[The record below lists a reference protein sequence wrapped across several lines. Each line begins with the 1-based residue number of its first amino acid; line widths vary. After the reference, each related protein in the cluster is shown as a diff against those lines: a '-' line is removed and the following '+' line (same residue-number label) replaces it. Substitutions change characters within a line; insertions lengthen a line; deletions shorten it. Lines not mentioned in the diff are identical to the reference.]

1 MKNRLLNL
9 LIIALFSATSLAQ
22 FSKTHYIPPVA
33 ESQNVP
39 VQQQYLYIS
48 TPSTTPVTFT
58 MNEIGTNIVT
68 GTVTRDNPFVY
79 DISSGINFNQFV
91 VEQSSI
97 SQVLNNRGYII
108 EASDMIYVSTR
119 VIDQTQNQS
128 SEIVSKGLAALGTNF
143 RIGGFTNLLTTSY
156 TDRNLTFASI
166 LATENNTTVSFSN
179 IKAGAVL
186 TNNASAGN
194 TPSSVTL
201 NSGESYIIAVQ
212 GPTNANKDALIGAL
226 VSSDKPIAV
235 NCGSFGGT
243 NATGNFDLGFDEIVS
258 AERTGSEYIF
268 VKSTGANSVERVLL
282 IANQDNTQI
291 FLNGAS
297 TPSYTLN
304 IGQYVNLQGTDF
316 SSNGTMYVKTNDT
329 PGNPKTL
336 FAYQCVGDD
345 GRPDQAN
352 QEMFFVPPL
361 SCQTPKEINN
371 IPYIDSIGTGSDT
384 VPFPGRVTI
393 TTKIGSTL
401 TFIIDAISYTM
412 ATLPSSISVT
422 GPIAVTGNNAY
433 ECYVMTGLSGNV
445 SVFSTS
451 ELYLA
456 AYGVNGAATFGGYY
470 SGFTFKPEVTFQPIV
485 SNQSNCIP
493 NVNLSVSSLT
503 GFDVFQWYFNGNP
516 ITGANSS
523 SYTPNLLGPGY
534 YKVKASLTACGID
547 LFSDEIP
554 VSTCPNDI
562 DNDGVNDNVDLD
574 NDNDGIT
581 NCTESYGNQ
590 NINIS
595 NISNGT
601 IAVGT
606 FSNSFSGI
614 VTTST
619 TASAIPIL
627 SNSDGSFVSDVPAGK
642 TNWVQYTLTFSQ
654 PMSVGLEYVTNAN
667 STDLLNSNGQYIV
680 SSPINKTI
688 TVLNPS
694 NQLLIDTNY
703 DGIYE
708 SGVTQYSSFEIRFRV
723 NSTTPIA
730 AGTGTFKF
738 LTNSSNS
745 ISFKH
750 ENLSDSAE
758 NKSTLKFYATCVP
771 KDSDGDG
778 ASDQLDLDSDNDG
791 IPDNVE
797 AQGANFVPKS
807 NVDTNHDG
815 IDDAYGTG
823 LTPLDTDNDGIVD
836 YLDLDSDNDGIY
848 DLNESGSGTTD
859 SNLDGII
866 DGNTFGTNGLADTL
880 ETTPDNGI
888 LNYTVAN
895 TDGDTLYNYIDL
907 DSDGDGCSDVIEAG
921 FTDANNDG
929 LLGATSPPLVN
940 SLGIV
945 TSGFGY
951 TIPNVNYITA
961 APISITTQPVD
972 VIVCELQSATFTIVS
987 NSVTSYQWQV
997 STDNGLTW
1005 TNLTN
1010 NATYSGATTD
1020 SLTAAN
1026 VSPTMSGYQ
1035 YRVFLNKNGNSC
1047 GLYSSGGK
1055 LTTYALP
1062 IVTTPI
1068 TLKQC
1073 DDNTDGIAAFN
1084 LTVNNAQISSNFATE
1099 TFTYF
1104 TTLTGANTNDPL
1116 VKINNPI
1123 AYNNSVAFNDVVYV
1137 RVENANNCFRV
1148 AQINLIVSVT
1158 QINAATFHRNFTLCD
1173 DAVTGI
1179 STDVDGT
1186 SVFDFSSVTNDINNQ
1201 LPLPSSNYT
1210 ISYYAS
1216 NADALSQINPI
1227 TNISA
1232 YRNTT
1237 LNQMLIYV
1245 RVDSNNFQG
1254 CYGLGPFITLTVEA
1268 LPVANPVNAANIIR
1282 HCDDDQD
1289 GSFTFDT
1296 STLEASILNG
1306 QTNKTV
1312 TYYDATGT
1320 LINPIPSFTVNTN
1333 QTITVRVTNNVTQ
1346 ASNGPCYDEETIEFI
1361 VDKLPQVFTPSTL
1374 TATLTQCDDE
1384 ADPALQNGLYP
1395 FDTTTFESI
1404 LLGSQTGMDISF
1416 TLQDGTVL
1424 NHLPPTFSSATQNV
1438 LVTVTNPINTSCP
1451 ATTTLQFVVNPTPK
1465 IDLNPNG
1472 WANELVCT
1480 NLPTFTTTIN
1490 AGVLN
1495 GIPTNAYTYQWYLN
1509 NAIIPNATN
1518 YSLTVSAAGTYSV
1531 VVTNVQ
1537 GCSKT
1542 RTITVNSSV
1551 IATIEHVNVV
1561 DLTDIDTVEVLVTG
1575 NGNYVYSIEDSYGPY
1590 QTSNFFENV
1599 PWGIHT
1605 VYVKDLN
1612 GCGIAEQTISV
1623 LGVPQYFTP
1632 NGDGYN
1638 DTWNIKGA
1646 NAQFYANSIIHI
1658 YDRFG
1663 KLIKQIT
1670 PLGNGWDGTYN
1681 GQLAPAD
1688 DYWYNIN
1695 FDDGRIVKGHFSL
1708 KR

>member
-336 FAYQCVGDD
+336 FAYQSVGDD

-866 DGNTFGTNGLADTL
+866 DGNTFGTNGLADT
-880 ETTPDNGI
+880 
-888 LNYTVAN
+888 
-895 TDGDTLYNYIDL
+895 
-907 DSDGDGCSDVIEAG
+907 
-921 FTDANNDG
+921 
-929 LLGATSPPLVN
+929 
-940 SLGIV
+940 
-945 TSGFGY
+945 
-951 TIPNVNYITA
+951 
-961 APISITTQPVD
+961 
-972 VIVCELQSATFTIVS
+972 
-987 NSVTSYQWQV
+987 
-997 STDNGLTW
+997 
-1005 TNLTN
+1005 
-1010 NATYSGATTD
+1010 
-1020 SLTAAN
+1020 
-1026 VSPTMSGYQ
+1026 
-1035 YRVFLNKNGNSC
+1035 
-1047 GLYSSGGK
+1047 
-1055 LTTYALP
+1055 
-1062 IVTTPI
+1062 
-1068 TLKQC
+1068 
-1073 DDNTDGIAAFN
+1073 
-1084 LTVNNAQISSNFATE
+1084 
-1099 TFTYF
+1099 
-1104 TTLTGANTNDPL
+1104 
-1116 VKINNPI
+1116 
-1123 AYNNSVAFNDVVYV
+1123 
-1137 RVENANNCFRV
+1137 
-1148 AQINLIVSVT
+1148 
-1158 QINAATFHRNFTLCD
+1158 
-1173 DAVTGI
+1173 
-1179 STDVDGT
+1179 
-1186 SVFDFSSVTNDINNQ
+1186 
-1201 LPLPSSNYT
+1201 
-1210 ISYYAS
+1210 
-1216 NADALSQINPI
+1216 
-1227 TNISA
+1227 
-1232 YRNTT
+1232 
-1237 LNQMLIYV
+1237 
-1245 RVDSNNFQG
+1245 
-1254 CYGLGPFITLTVEA
+1254 
-1268 LPVANPVNAANIIR
+1268 
-1282 HCDDDQD
+1282 
-1289 GSFTFDT
+1289 
-1296 STLEASILNG
+1296 
-1306 QTNKTV
+1306 
-1312 TYYDATGT
+1312 
-1320 LINPIPSFTVNTN
+1320 
-1333 QTITVRVTNNVTQ
+1333 
-1346 ASNGPCYDEETIEFI
+1346 
-1361 VDKLPQVFTPSTL
+1361 
-1374 TATLTQCDDE
+1374 
-1384 ADPALQNGLYP
+1384 
-1395 FDTTTFESI
+1395 
-1404 LLGSQTGMDISF
+1404 
-1416 TLQDGTVL
+1416 
-1424 NHLPPTFSSATQNV
+1424 
-1438 LVTVTNPINTSCP
+1438 
-1451 ATTTLQFVVNPTPK
+1451 
-1465 IDLNPNG
+1465 
-1472 WANELVCT
+1472 
-1480 NLPTFTTTIN
+1480 
-1490 AGVLN
+1490 
-1495 GIPTNAYTYQWYLN
+1495 
-1509 NAIIPNATN
+1509 
-1518 YSLTVSAAGTYSV
+1518 
-1531 VVTNVQ
+1531 
-1537 GCSKT
+1537 
-1542 RTITVNSSV
+1542 
-1551 IATIEHVNVV
+1551 
-1561 DLTDIDTVEVLVTG
+1561 
-1575 NGNYVYSIEDSYGPY
+1575 
-1590 QTSNFFENV
+1590 
-1599 PWGIHT
+1599 
-1605 VYVKDLN
+1605 
-1612 GCGIAEQTISV
+1612 
-1623 LGVPQYFTP
+1623 
-1632 NGDGYN
+1632 
-1638 DTWNIKGA
+1638 
-1646 NAQFYANSIIHI
+1646 
-1658 YDRFG
+1658 
-1663 KLIKQIT
+1663 
-1670 PLGNGWDGTYN
+1670 
-1681 GQLAPAD
+1681 
-1688 DYWYNIN
+1688 
-1695 FDDGRIVKGHFSL
+1695 
-1708 KR
+1708 